1 MTREEMMLHNI
12 QTNTVGLDDTFKFHC
27 DQCGK
32 CCTYRDD
39 IILSPMDIFKMAREL
54 KITPV
59 DFYHEYCVF
68 NIGEHTRMPIVRL
81 GSVGKDYHCVLLKN
95 HKCSVHT
102 VKPAV
107 CGMFPLGRY
116 MSFEKDTYDQA
127 DFATNKVKYLLQ
139 PPDCGDDSEEHTVR
153 EWLSGFDI
161 NLEDEVFVEWQ
172 KAISRFG
179 NKINELEKKQDMLT
193 MMEIWFVVRVVLY
206 LQYDT
211 SKDFLPQ
218 FKNNAEHLLKLLN
231 NIPKL
236 KGMVSHGRIA

>member
-59 DFYHEYCVF
+59 NLYHEYCVF

-161 NLEDEVFVEWQ
+161 NLEDAVFIEWQ
-172 KAISRFG
+172 KAISQFG
-179 NKINELEKKQDMLT
+179 NKIKELEKKHDMLT
-193 MMEIWFVVRVVLY
+193 MVEVWFVVRVVLY

-218 FKNNAEHLLKLLN
+218 FKNNAEHLLKLLD

-236 KGMVSHGRIA
+236 KGMVSRGRIA

>member
-59 DFYHEYCVF
+59 DFYHESCVF

-127 DFATNKVKYLLQ
+127 DFAINKVKYLLQ

-179 NKINELEKKQDMLT
+179 NKIKELEKKQDMLT

-218 FKNNAEHLLKLLN
+218 FKNNAEHLLKLLD